1 MSLQVQSSQQPTS
14 GRRTPQIYQNLGTTG
29 SATSPSPPT
38 NGSSSG
44 SAKIGSASK
53 LSLKPSTG
61 GKQSPVVEV
70 ADVHEPAA
78 PKSPNVHVALTNL
91 DKAAISPK
99 ATTSPKADKENDEKD
114 KAAVNGSSNGSSSHS
129 ENETNGKHE
138 EPAKPET
145 PKQETVEKVVEKEKK
160 AKESPR
166 ASPRSTPQK
175 QQQSESIP
183 VEQVKTPESA
193 GKKTTPVVTP
203 EQKKKAD
210 HSLVAEK
217 TLKGFTAEGDEMES
231 LVVEPSEYEDSPM
244 PPRTGGKTKLLK
256 YSGAPPTRARISPF
270 RVHEAATNASTVVN
284 LSTVSEGGQSSAT
297 ESKEASP
304 SLDFNRPLR
313 AISGR
318 RGTRPISDIQFSYR
332 KSTEMNDST
341 SSLNVT
347 IGSEI
352 HNDSLRT
359 PAAGGSSRKRK
370 VMTPESTSDALDVKE
385 VIDSPKRT
393 RLDFSGFLGMVSSPV
408 TMLKNR
414 LSRVRLQSSTPVAKR
429 NFDDENPSKCVQAEA
444 TTTTANISGEEAT
457 MDVDTAEAA
466 AATPDE
472 VKKVEDGEKTE
483 DAQPQQSTEG
493 QTDLPSEEGAT
504 QDDGSGDG
512 SEPPVEVKD
521 VTNKQRPFCVV
532 M

>member
-29 SATSPSPPT
+29 SATSPAPPT
-38 NGSSSG
+38 NGN
-44 SAKIGSASK
+44 SATAKASSK
-53 LSLKPSTG
+53 LSLKSSSG

-70 ADVHEPAA
+70 AGVQEPTALKDA
-78 PKSPNVHVALTNL
+78 PKTSNLVVAVTKL
-91 DKAAISPK
+91 DKTPIST
-99 ATTSPKADKENDEKD
+99 ATPPNKEKDEKD
-114 KAAVNGSSNGSSSHS
+114 KGATNGSSNGSNHS
-129 ENETNGKHE
+129 EKETNGNHE
-138 EPAKPET
+138 EPAVLAKPET
-145 PKQETVEKVVEKEKK
+145 PKQETVEKVEKEKK
-160 AKESPR
+160 VKESPR

-175 QQQSESIP
+175 QQQSDSIP
-183 VEQVKTPESA
+183 VEQVKTPESP

-203 EQKKKAD
+203 DQKTKPD
-210 HSLVAEK
+210 TSLAAEK

-231 LVVEPSEYEDSPM
+231 LIVEPSEYEDSPM

-256 YSGAPPTRARISPF
+256 YTGAPPTRARISPY
-270 RVHEAATNASTVVN
+270 RVHEAATNTSTIVN

-297 ESKEASP
+297 DSKETSP
-304 SLDFNRPLR
+304 SMDFNRPLR

-318 RGTRPISDIQFSYR
+318 RGTRPISDIQYTYR
-332 KSTEMNDST
+332 KSTEPNDST

-347 IGSEI
+347 VGSEI

-359 PAAGGSSRKRK
+359 PAPGSSRKRK

-393 RLDFSGFLGMVSSPV
+393 RLDFSGFFGMVSSPV

-429 NFDDENPSKCVQAEA
+429 NFDDEDPSKCVQAEA
-444 TTTTANISGEEAT
+444 TTTTANISSEGANME
-457 MDVDTAEAA
+457 VDTTEAA
-466 AATPDE
+466 ATTPDE
-472 VKKVEDGEKTE
+472 TKKAEEVEKTE
-483 DAQPQQSTEG
+483 EGQQQQSTEG

-504 QDDGSGDG
+504 QEDGSGDG

>member
-29 SATSPSPPT
+29 STASPTAPT
-38 NGSSSG
+38 NGNSG
-44 SAKIGSASK
+44 NVKSSK
-53 LSLKPSTG
+53 LSLKVSTG

-70 ADVHEPAA
+70 PTVPEPSAQKDV
-78 PKSPNVHVALTNL
+78 PKTPSLVVPVIKLDKTPSTSTSISTAPNV
-91 DKAAISPK
+91 
-99 ATTSPKADKENDEKD
+99 DKEKNEKD
-114 KAAVNGSSNGSSSHS
+114 KGATNVSSNGNNHN
-129 ENETNGKHE
+129 EKETNGKQE
-138 EPAKPET
+138 ESAKPDT
-145 PKQETVEKVVEKEKK
+145 PKQATVEKEKK
-160 AKESPR
+160 LKDSPR

-183 VEQVKTPESA
+183 VEQLKTPENA
-193 GKKTTPVVTP
+193 GKKMTPVVTP
-203 EQKKKAD
+203 EQKNKAD
-210 HSLVAEK
+210 NSLAAEK

-256 YSGAPPTRARISPF
+256 YTGVPPTRARISPF
-270 RVHEAATNASTVVN
+270 RVHEVATNASTIVN

-297 ESKEASP
+297 ESNETSP

-318 RGTRPISDIQFSYR
+318 RGTRPISDILFTYR
-332 KSTEMNDST
+332 KSTEMNDSA

-359 PAAGGSSRKRK
+359 PAAPGSSRKRK
-370 VMTPESTSDALDVKE
+370 AMTPESTSDALDVKE
-385 VIDSPKRT
+385 VIESPKRT

-408 TMLKNR
+408 TMLKIR

-429 NFDDENPSKCVQAEA
+429 NFDDEDSSKCVQAEA
-444 TTTTANISGEEAT
+444 TTTTANVSGEGAN
-457 MDVDTAEAA
+457 MDVDTDETAA
-466 AATPDE
+466 TTPDE
-472 VKKVEDGEKTE
+472 VKKVEDAEKP
-483 DAQPQQSTEG
+483 AEG
-493 QTDLPSEEGAT
+493 QADVPSEEKAT
-504 QDDGSGDG
+504 QEDG
-512 SEPPVEVKD
+512 SEDESESPIEVKD
-521 VTNKQRPFCVV
+521 VTNKQRQFCVV

>member
-1 MSLQVQSSQQPTS
+1 MSLQVQSNQQTTS

-29 SATSPSPPT
+29 GATSPTSPT
-38 NGSSSG
+38 NGNSG
-44 SAKIGSASK
+44 SVKSSK
-53 LSLKPSTG
+53 LSLKASTG

-70 ADVHEPAA
+70 SAVHEPTAQKDG
-78 PKSPNVHVALTNL
+78 PKSPTLVVAVTKM
-91 DKAAISPK
+91 DKTPTSTA
-99 ATTSPKADKENDEKD
+99 TSPKADKDDKD
-114 KAAVNGSSNGSSSHS
+114 KGATNGTTNGKNHN
-129 ENETNGKHE
+129 EKETNGKHE
-138 EPAKPET
+138 ESGTPET
-145 PKQETVEKVVEKEKK
+145 SKQDTEKIKI
-160 AKESPR
+160 KESPR

-175 QQQSESIP
+175 QQQPDSIP
-183 VEQVKTPESA
+183 VVELQKTPS
-193 GKKTTPVVTP
+193 TPD
-203 EQKKKAD
+203 QKNKPD
-210 HSLVAEK
+210 NSLAAEK

-256 YSGAPPTRARISPF
+256 YSGVPPTRARISPF
-270 RVHEAATNASTVVN
+270 RVHEANTNASTIVN

-297 ESKEASP
+297 ESNETETSP

-318 RGTRPISDIQFSYR
+318 RGTRPISDIQFTYR

-359 PAAGGSSRKRK
+359 PAAGSSRKRK
-370 VMTPESTSDALDVKE
+370 AMTPESTSDALDVKE
-385 VIDSPKRT
+385 VLESPKRT
-393 RLDFSGFLGMVSSPV
+393 RLDFSGVLGMVSSPV

-429 NFDDENPSKCVQAEA
+429 NISDEELGKCVQAEA
-444 TTTTANISGEEAT
+444 TTTTANISGETAN
-457 MDVDTAEAA
+457 MDTAETVPT
-466 AATPDE
+466 TPDDVQKDGE
-472 VKKVEDGEKTE
+472 VEKTE
-483 DAQPQQSTEG
+483 G
-493 QTDLPSEEGAT
+493 NTDLPNEETT
-504 QDDGSGDG
+504 QEDGSGDG

-521 VTNKQRPFCVV
+521 VTNKQRQYCVV